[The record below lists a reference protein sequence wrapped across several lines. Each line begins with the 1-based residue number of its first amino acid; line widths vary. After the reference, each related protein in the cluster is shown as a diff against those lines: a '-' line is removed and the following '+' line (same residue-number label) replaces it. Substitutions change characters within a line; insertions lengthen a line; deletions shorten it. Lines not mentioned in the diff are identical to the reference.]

1 MKVLI
6 WVVRIITLLSIILLA
21 AMFLMDK
28 QRFDM
33 VVQNRYV
40 WRIYLYLCGS
50 VHEIKLMKSY
60 RNFLQSS
67 LDLLPVILICG
78 LSVFVKDIY
87 FVELL
92 ILPLFGF
99 VVSTLL
105 LKLSRRNV
113 LNDED
118 ASETN

>member
-1 MKVLI
+1 MKALI
-6 WVVRIITLLSIILLA
+6 WVVRIITFLSIIFLA
-21 AMFLMDK
+21 AMFLIDK

-50 VHEIKLMKSY
+50 VHEIKLMKTY
-60 RNFLQSS
+60 RSFILCS
-67 LDLLPVILICG
+67 LDLLPVLLICG
-78 LSVFVKDIY
+78 LSVFIKEIY

-99 VVSTLL
+99 AVSTLL
-105 LKLSRRNV
+105 LKLSRRKE
-113 LNDED
+113 L
-118 ASETN
+118 SEETSSGMN

>member
-1 MKVLI
+1 MKALI
-6 WVVRIITLLSIILLA
+6 WVVRIITLLSIIFLA

-40 WRIYLYLCGS
+40 WRVFLYLCGF
-50 VHEIKLMKSY
+50 VYDFKMMKVYKNIKL
-60 RNFLQSS
+60 FF
-67 LDLLPVILICG
+67 LDLLPVLLICG
-78 LSVFVKDIY
+78 LSVFIKEIY

-99 VVSTLL
+99 AVSTLL
-105 LKLSRRNV
+105 LKLSRRKE
-113 LNDED
+113 LSEE
-118 ASETN
+118 ASSGMN